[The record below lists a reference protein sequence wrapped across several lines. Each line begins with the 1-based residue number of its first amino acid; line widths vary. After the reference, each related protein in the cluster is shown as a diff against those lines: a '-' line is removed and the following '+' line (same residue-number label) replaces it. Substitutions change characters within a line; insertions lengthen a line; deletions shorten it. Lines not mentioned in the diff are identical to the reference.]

1 MIFKISLPFWFV
13 ILERHPTNQKP
24 RSSISDLESL
34 QERFFL
40 LQRES
45 ASQKI
50 AHIFVLEGFASS
62 GKGSIL
68 QSLTIRL
75 DPRKFK
81 VYSPYVDQSEDRGYP
96 FLWNFWK
103 VLPRYGEF
111 LFYLNTY
118 YSRLAYLRSQKK
130 ISMSEYDHRLLSIL
144 NTERILSKDK
154 IIVHKFFFH
163 LSKKEQKKRLE
174 EAKKKKK
181 DWELSPYD
189 KDQGEHYKRYF
200 EIFDSILSSSRTI
213 DSPWI
218 VIASDKKE
226 DSRLLV
232 FEAILERLE
241 ETLHYDSKTN
251 LQKINHGMEL
261 IP

>member
-1 MIFKISLPFWFV
+1 MLV
-13 ILERHPTNQKP
+13 ILDRHPSNQIP
-24 RSSISDLESL
+24 RSSIEGIETL

-45 ASQKI
+45 AHQKI
-50 AHIFVLEGFASS
+50 AHIFILEGFSSS

-81 VYSPYVDQSEDRGYP
+81 VYSPYVGQSEDRGYP

-130 ISMSEYDHRLLSIL
+130 IDLNEYDHRLLSIL

-154 IIVHKFFFH
+154 IIVHKFFLH

-174 EAKKKKK
+174 ESKKKKK
-181 DWELSPYD
+181 DWELSAYD

-200 EIFDSILSSSRTI
+200 EIYDSILSSSRTV

-218 VIASDKKE
+218 VITSDKKE
-226 DSRLLV
+226 DTKLLV
-232 FEAILERLE
+232 FEAILDRLE
-241 ETLHYDSKTN
+241 KTLNYDSKTN
-251 LQKINHGMEL
+251 LKKINHGMEL

>member
-1 MIFKISLPFWFV
+1 M
-13 ILERHPTNQKP
+13 ILERHPTNQVP
-24 RSSISDLESL
+24 VYAASDLTDL

-45 ASQKI
+45 VNQKI
-50 AHIFVLEGFASS
+50 AHIFLIEGFAST

-103 VLPRYGEF
+103 VVPRYGEL

-118 YSRLAYLRSQKK
+118 YSRLAYLRSEKK
-130 ISMSEYDHRLLSIL
+130 IGLSEYDQRLLSIL

-154 IIVHKFFFH
+154 VIVHKFFLH
-163 LSKKEQKKRLE
+163 ISKKDQKKRLE
-174 EAKKKKK
+174 DSKKKKK
-181 DWELSPYD
+181 EWELSHFD
-189 KDQGEHYKRYF
+189 KDQGEHYNRYF
-200 EIFDSILSSSRTI
+200 EIFDSILSASRTI
-213 DSPWI
+213 DSPWQI
-218 VIASDKKE
+218 IYNSKKE
-226 DSRLLV
+226 ETKLLV
-232 FEAILERLE
+232 FEAIIERLE
-241 ETLHYDSKTN
+241 RILQFDSRAALHS
-251 LQKINHGMEL
+251 INHGTEL

>member
-1 MIFKISLPFWFV
+1 M
-13 ILERHPTNQKP
+13 ILERHPTNQIPKSLP
-24 RSSISDLESL
+24 EDLETL

-45 ASQKI
+45 VRQKI
-50 AHIFVLEGFASS
+50 AHIFILEGFASS

-81 VYSPYVDQSEDRGYP
+81 VHSPYVDQSEDRGYP

-130 ISMSEYDHRLLSIL
+130 LSLAEYDHRLLSIL

-181 DWELSPYD
+181 NWELSPYD

-213 DSPWI
+213 DSPWTI
-218 VIASDKKE
+218 IANDKKE
-226 DSRLLV
+226 DTKLLV
-232 FEAILERLE
+232 FDAILEKLE
-241 ETLHYDSKTN
+241 RTLDYDSKAN
-251 LQKINHGMEL
+251 LQMIQRGMEL

>member
-1 MIFKISLPFWFV
+1 MEGI
-13 ILERHPTNQKP
+13 ET
-24 RSSISDLESL
+24 L

-45 ASQKI
+45 ANQKI
-50 AHIFVLEGFASS
+50 AHIFILEGFAST

-68 QSLTIRL
+68 QDLTIRL

-81 VYSPYVDQSEDRGYP
+81 VYSPYVDQSEDRGFP

-130 ISMSEYDHRLLSIL
+130 ISLSEYDQRLLSIL

-154 IIVHKFFFH
+154 IIIHKFFLH
-163 LSKKEQKKRLE
+163 LSKKEQKKRLL

-181 DWELSPYD
+181 NWELSAYD
-189 KDQGEHYKRYF
+189 KDQREHYKRYA

-213 DSPWI
+213 DSPWLI
-218 VIASDKKE
+218 ISSDKK
-226 DSRLLV
+226 DNTKLLV
-232 FEAILERLE
+232 FEAILKRLE
-241 ETLHYDSKTN
+241 HTLNYDSKSN
-251 LQKINHGMEL
+251 LQMIQRGMEL

>member
-1 MIFKISLPFWFV
+1 MV
-13 ILERHPTNQKP
+13 LERHPTNQVP
-24 RSSISDLESL
+24 NNSISDLTDL

-45 ASQKI
+45 SKQKI
-50 AHIFVLEGFASS
+50 AHIFLIEGFAST

-96 FLWNFWK
+96 FLWNFWR
-103 VLPRYGEF
+103 VVPRYGEF

-118 YSRLAYLRSQKK
+118 YSRLAYLRCEKK
-130 ISMSEYDHRLLSIL
+130 INLAEYDHRLLSIL

-154 IIVHKFFFH
+154 IIVHKFFLH
-163 LSKKEQKKRLE
+163 ISKKDQKKRLE
-174 EAKKKKK
+174 DSKKKKK
-181 DWELSPYD
+181 EWELSRFD
-189 KDQGEHYKRYF
+189 KDQGEHYNRYF

-213 DSPWI
+213 DSPWQI
-218 VIASDKKE
+218 ISCDKK
-226 DSRLLV
+226 DDTKLLV

-241 ETLHYDSKTN
+241 RILQFDSRSA
-251 LQKINHGMEL
+251 LQSINHGMEL

>member
-1 MIFKISLPFWFV
+1 MV
-13 ILERHPTNQKP
+13 LERHPTNQVPKY
-24 RSSISDLESL
+24 SISDLTDL

-45 ASQKI
+45 AKQQI
-50 AHIFVLEGFASS
+50 AHIFLIEGFAST

-96 FLWNFWK
+96 FLWNFWR
-103 VLPRYGEF
+103 VVPRYGEF

-118 YSRLAYLRSQKK
+118 YSRLAYLRSEKK
-130 ISMSEYDHRLLSIL
+130 INLAEYDHRLLSIL

-154 IIVHKFFFH
+154 IIVHKFFLH
-163 LSKKEQKKRLE
+163 ISKKDQKKRLE
-174 EAKKKKK
+174 DSRKKKKE
-181 DWELSPYD
+181 WELSRFD
-189 KDQGEHYKRYF
+189 KDQGEHYNRYF
-200 EIFDSILSSSRTI
+200 DIFDSILSSSRTI
-213 DSPWI
+213 DSPWQI
-218 VIASDKKE
+218 ISCDKK
-226 DSRLLV
+226 DDTKLLV

-241 ETLHYDSKTN
+241 RILEFDSRSA
-251 LQKINHGMEL
+251 LQSINHGMEL

>member
-1 MIFKISLPFWFV
+1 MV
-13 ILERHPTNQKP
+13 VVLERHPTNQVPKY
-24 RSSISDLESL
+24 SISDLTDL

-45 ASQKI
+45 AKQQI
-50 AHIFVLEGFASS
+50 AHIFLIEGFAST

-96 FLWNFWK
+96 FLWNFWR
-103 VLPRYGEF
+103 VVPRYGEF

-118 YSRLAYLRSQKK
+118 YSRLAYLRSEKK
-130 ISMSEYDHRLLSIL
+130 INLAEYDHRLLSIL

-154 IIVHKFFFH
+154 IIVHKFFLH
-163 LSKKEQKKRLE
+163 ISKKDQKKRLE
-174 EAKKKKK
+174 DSRKKKKE
-181 DWELSPYD
+181 WELSRFD
-189 KDQGEHYKRYF
+189 KDQGEHYNRYF
-200 EIFDSILSSSRTI
+200 DIFDSILSSSRTI
-213 DSPWI
+213 DSPWQI
-218 VIASDKKE
+218 ISCDKK
-226 DSRLLV
+226 DDTKLLV

-241 ETLHYDSKTN
+241 RILEFDSRSA
-251 LQKINHGMEL
+251 LQSINHGMEL

>member
-1 MIFKISLPFWFV
+1 MILD
-13 ILERHPTNQKP
+13 RHPTNQIP
-24 RSSISDLESL
+24 NSSLEELDSL

-45 ASQKI
+45 GRQKI
-50 AHIFVLEGFASS
+50 AHIFILEGFASS

-81 VYSPYVDQSEDRGYP
+81 VHSPYVDQSEDRGYP

-130 ISMSEYDHRLLSIL
+130 ISLAEYDHRLLSIL

-174 EAKKKKK
+174 DAKKKKK
-181 DWELSPYD
+181 EWELSAYD

-200 EIFDSILSSSRTI
+200 RIFDSILSSSRTI

-218 VIASDKKE
+218 VISSDHKDDTK
-226 DSRLLV
+226 LLV
-232 FEAILERLE
+232 FEAILESLE
-241 ETLHYDSKTN
+241 RTLNYDSKAN
-251 LQKINHGMEL
+251 LQMIQRGMEL

>member
-1 MIFKISLPFWFV
+1 M
-13 ILERHPTNQKP
+13 ILERHPTNQIP
-24 RSSISDLESL
+24 HTSLDGIESL

-45 ASQKI
+45 ANQKI
-50 AHIFVLEGFASS
+50 AHIFILEGYAST

-130 ISMSEYDHRLLSIL
+130 ISIAEYDHRLLSIL

-154 IIVHKFFFH
+154 IIVHKFFLH
-163 LSKKEQKKRLE
+163 LSKKEQKKRFE
-174 EAKKKKK
+174 DAKKKKK
-181 DWELSPYD
+181 VWELSSYD

-213 DSPWI
+213 DSPWF
-218 VIASDKKE
+218 VISSDQKE
-226 DSRLLV
+226 NTKLLV

-241 ETLHYDSKTN
+241 RTLNFDSKAN
-251 LQKINHGMEL
+251 LQLINHGMEL

>member
-1 MIFKISLPFWFV
+1 MV
-13 ILERHPTNQKP
+13 VVLERHPTNQVPKY
-24 RSSISDLESL
+24 SISDLTDL

-45 ASQKI
+45 AKQKI
-50 AHIFVLEGFASS
+50 AHIFLIEGFAST

-96 FLWNFWK
+96 FLWNFWR
-103 VLPRYGEF
+103 VVPRYGEF

-118 YSRLAYLRSQKK
+118 YSRLAYLRSEKK
-130 ISMSEYDHRLLSIL
+130 INLAEYDHRLLSIL

-154 IIVHKFFFH
+154 IIVHKFFLH
-163 LSKKEQKKRLE
+163 ISKKDQKKRLE
-174 EAKKKKK
+174 DSKKKKK
-181 DWELSPYD
+181 EWELSRFD
-189 KDQGEHYKRYF
+189 KDQGEHYNRYF
-200 EIFDSILSSSRTI
+200 DIFDSILSSSRTI
-213 DSPWI
+213 DSPWQI
-218 VIASDKKE
+218 ISCDKK
-226 DSRLLV
+226 DDTKLLV

-241 ETLHYDSKTN
+241 RILEFDSRSA
-251 LQKINHGMEL
+251 LQSINHGMEL

>member
-1 MIFKISLPFWFV
+1 M
-13 ILERHPTNQKP
+13 ILERHPTNQIPKSLP
-24 RSSISDLESL
+24 EDLETL

-45 ASQKI
+45 VRQKI
-50 AHIFVLEGFASS
+50 AHIFILEGFASS

-81 VYSPYVDQSEDRGYP
+81 VHSPYVDQSEDRGYP

-130 ISMSEYDHRLLSIL
+130 LSLVEYDHRLLSIL

-181 DWELSPYD
+181 NWELSPYD

-213 DSPWI
+213 DSPWTI
-218 VIASDKKE
+218 IANDKKE
-226 DSRLLV
+226 DTKLLV
-232 FEAILERLE
+232 FDAILEKLE
-241 ETLHYDSKTN
+241 RTLDYDSKAN
-251 LQKINHGMEL
+251 LQMIQRGMEL

>member
-1 MIFKISLPFWFV
+1 MILD
-13 ILERHPTNQKP
+13 RHPTNQIP
-24 RSSISDLESL
+24 NSSLEELGSL

-45 ASQKI
+45 GRQKI
-50 AHIFVLEGFASS
+50 AHIFILEGFASS

-81 VYSPYVDQSEDRGYP
+81 VHSPYVDQSEDRGYP

-130 ISMSEYDHRLLSIL
+130 ISLAEYDHRLLSIL

-174 EAKKKKK
+174 DDQKKRK
-181 DWELSPYD
+181 
-189 KDQGEHYKRYF
+189 GVGTF
-200 EIFDSILSSSRTI
+200 C
-213 DSPWI
+213 
-218 VIASDKKE
+218 V
-226 DSRLLV
+226 
-232 FEAILERLE
+232 
-241 ETLHYDSKTN
+241 
-251 LQKINHGMEL
+251 
-261 IP
+261 